1 MRGSRPGGLQAGPKV
16 HLTGYE
22 APQEPPCPTFQGPQ
36 RRASVA
42 HQPQMCVFPEFCLAM
57 RVCFPNIGPQPRA
70 AFLALRPLPV
80 CVSRRFGHGGPTDPQ
95 KGPPPVSDRLK
106 PMKHPAGDLFVCDIT
121 DAILK
126 DDLASMEHPF
136 YSLSKK
142 PDREPRRYEH
152 KGQWIEFRPSIK
164 GLPTIYDKDL
174 IIYAISQ
181 LIAGMKEGRP
191 LAKRVQIDPYAF
203 LVFTQRGT
211 GGRDYDALCDS
222 LDRIDGTR
230 FRTNILF
237 DGTRTDEWMG
247 IIDGAKMET
256 DEATGKIRSLELRL
270 SDVVIS
276 SVEEM
281 DVLTL
286 HRDYFRLSRPI
297 ERRIYEI
304 ARKSV
309 GHEDSW
315 SFKMET
321 LHRKSGS
328 KGSLREFRRQMKP
341 VIEGDYLPD
350 YRVTYAAENDVVT
363 FHNRNTMP
371 APVSPGQVTPS
382 EILVRLTDAARAE
395 ARNLAPGWDVQMLAE
410 KFAMWWC
417 RTGQAA
423 PSDADA
429 LFLSFCRSWQDK
441 NGAP

>member
-1 MRGSRPGGLQAGPKV
+1 MPDPSKPLR
-16 HLTGYE
+16 H
-22 APQEPPCPTFQGPQ
+22 PT
-36 RRASVA
+36 
-42 HQPQMCVFPEFCLAM
+42 
-57 RVCFPNIGPQPRA
+57 
-70 AFLALRPLPV
+70 
-80 CVSRRFGHGGPTDPQ
+80 
-95 KGPPPVSDRLK
+95 
-106 PMKHPAGDLFVCDIT
+106 GDLFVCDVT

-191 LAKRVQIDPYAF
+191 LSKRVRIDPYAF

-230 FRTNILF
+230 FRTNVLF
-237 DGTRTDEWMG
+237 NGTRTDEWMG

-256 DEATGKIRSLELRL
+256 DERTGKIRSLELRL

-286 HRDYFRLSRPI
+286 HRDYFRLTRPI
-297 ERRIYEI
+297 ERRVYEI

-309 GHEDSW
+309 GHAESW

-341 VIEGDYLPD
+341 VIEHDPLPD
-350 YRVTYAAENDVVT
+350 YHVEHDPESDLITFRARGAMPPPANEGPTPAEVLS
-363 FHNRNTMP
+363 RL
-371 APVSPGQVTPS
+371 SPEVFM
-382 EILVRLTDAARAE
+382 E
-395 ARNLAPGWDVQMLAE
+395 ARSAAPGWDVHMLAD
-410 KFAMWWC
+410 KFALWWS
-417 RTGQAA
+417 RTGNPCPA
-423 PSDADA
+423 DADA
-429 LFLSFCRSWQDK
+429 LFLSFCRSWQTK
-441 NGAP
+441 NGTRR

>member
-1 MRGSRPGGLQAGPKV
+1 M
-16 HLTGYE
+16 
-22 APQEPPCPTFQGPQ
+22 
-36 RRASVA
+36 
-42 HQPQMCVFPEFCLAM
+42 
-57 RVCFPNIGPQPRA
+57 
-70 AFLALRPLPV
+70 
-80 CVSRRFGHGGPTDPQ
+80 
-95 KGPPPVSDRLK
+95 SDRMK
-106 PMKHPAGDLFVCDIT
+106 APKHPQGDLFVCDIT

-142 PDREPRRYEH
+142 PDREPRRYAA

-181 LIAGMKEGRP
+181 LIAGMKDGRP
-191 LAKRVQIDPYAF
+191 ISKRVLIDPYAF
-203 LVFTQRGT
+203 LVFAQRGT
-211 GGRDYDALCDS
+211 GGRDYDALCDC

-247 IIDGAKMET
+247 IIDGAKMRT
-256 DEATGKIRSLELRL
+256 DEETGKIKSLELKL

-309 GHEDSW
+309 GQEDRW
-315 SFKMET
+315 SFRMDT

-328 KGSLREFRRQMKP
+328 KGTLREFRRQMKP
-341 VIEGDYLPD
+341 IIEGDYLPD
-350 YRVTYAAENDVVT
+350 YRIEQDEEGDLIT
-363 FHNRNTMP
+363 FLNRNTMP
-371 APVSPGQVTPS
+371 AAQANARITAGTVLS
-382 EILVRLTDAARAE
+382 RLGADVYDE
-395 ARNLAPGWDVQMLAE
+395 ARHVAPGWDAHMLSE
-410 KFAMWWC
+410 KFAVWWA
-417 RTGQAA
+417 RTGKPL

-429 LFLSFCRSWQDK
+429 LFLTFCRSWQEK
-441 NGAP
+441 NGRP

>member
-1 MRGSRPGGLQAGPKV
+1 MSDLPKPAR
-16 HLTGYE
+16 HSTGD
-22 APQEPPCPTFQGPQ
+22 
-36 RRASVA
+36 
-42 HQPQMCVFPEFCLAM
+42 
-57 RVCFPNIGPQPRA
+57 I
-70 AFLALRPLPV
+70 
-80 CVSRRFGHGGPTDPQ
+80 
-95 KGPPPVSDRLK
+95 
-106 PMKHPAGDLFVCDIT
+106 FVCDIT

-191 LAKRVQIDPYAF
+191 LSKSVRIDPYAF

-230 FRTNILF
+230 FRTNVLF
-237 DGTRTDEWMG
+237 GGTRTDEWMG

-256 DEATGKIRSLELRL
+256 DERTGKIRSLELRL
-270 SDVVIS
+270 SDVVLS
-276 SVEEM
+276 SVKEM

-286 HRDYFRLSRPI
+286 HRDYFRLTRPI
-297 ERRIYEI
+297 ERRVYEI

-309 GHEDSW
+309 GHAESW
-315 SFKMET
+315 SFRMDT

-341 VIEGDYLPD
+341 ILEGDPLPD
-350 YRVTYAAENDVVT
+350 YHVEYDPEADLVT
-363 FHNRNTMP
+363 FRARGSMP
-371 APVSPGQVTPS
+371 RPATAGPTPA
-382 EILVRLTDAARAE
+382 EILVRLSADVYGAARAV
-395 ARNLAPGWDVQMLAE
+395 APGWDVHMLAD
-410 KFAMWWC
+410 KFALWWS
-417 RTGQAA
+417 RTGN
-423 PSDADA
+423 PCPTDADT
-429 LFLSFCRSWQDK
+429 LFMSFCRSWQEK
-441 NGAP
+441 HGSCR

>member
-1 MRGSRPGGLQAGPKV
+1 MSHDLKLAR
-16 HLTGYE
+16 H
-22 APQEPPCPTFQGPQ
+22 PT
-36 RRASVA
+36 
-42 HQPQMCVFPEFCLAM
+42 
-57 RVCFPNIGPQPRA
+57 
-70 AFLALRPLPV
+70 
-80 CVSRRFGHGGPTDPQ
+80 
-95 KGPPPVSDRLK
+95 
-106 PMKHPAGDLFVCDIT
+106 GDLFVCDIT

-191 LAKRVQIDPYAF
+191 LSKRVRIDPYAF
-203 LVFTQRGT
+203 LVFTQRST

-230 FRTNILF
+230 FRTNVLF
-237 DGTRTDEWMG
+237 GGTRTDEWMG

-270 SDVVIS
+270 SDVVLS

-286 HRDYFRLSRPI
+286 HRDYFRLTRPI

-309 GHEDSW
+309 GHAESW
-315 SFKMET
+315 SFRMDT
-321 LHRKSGS
+321 LHRRSGS

-341 VIEGDYLPD
+341 VLEGDHLPD
-350 YRVTYAAENDVVT
+350 YHVAHDPESDLVT
-363 FHNRNTMP
+363 FRTRRTLP
-371 APVSPGQVTPS
+371 RLSTAGPTPVDVLACLSS
-382 EILVRLTDAARAE
+382 EAFDGARAV
-395 ARNLAPGWDVQMLAE
+395 APAWDVHMLAD
-410 KFAMWWC
+410 KFALWWS
-417 RTGQAA
+417 RTGN
-423 PSDADA
+423 PSPTDADA
-429 LFLSFCRSWQDK
+429 LFLSFCRSWQEK
-441 NGAP
+441 KGSPY